1 MTVEELKQAVFSLSP
16 EDKKAFILDTLP
28 GLAKDAMQDSSFLLQ
43 MFPVF
48 MGILKDSGIELSQL
62 LQLATAM
69 GSTQPGK

>member
-16 EDKKAFILDTLP
+16 EDKKTFILDTLP

-69 GSTQPGK
+69 GASQPGK

>member
-1 MTVEELKQAVFSLSP
+1 MTVEELKQAAFTLSP
-16 EDKKAFILDTLP
+16 EDKKAFILDALP

-69 GSTQPGK
+69 GASQPGK

>member
-1 MTVEELKQAVFSLSP
+1 MTVEELKQAVFNLSP
-16 EDKKAFILDTLP
+16 EDKKTFILDTLP
-28 GLAKDAMQDSSFLLQ
+28 GLAKETMQDSSFLLQ

-69 GSTQPGK
+69 GASQPGR